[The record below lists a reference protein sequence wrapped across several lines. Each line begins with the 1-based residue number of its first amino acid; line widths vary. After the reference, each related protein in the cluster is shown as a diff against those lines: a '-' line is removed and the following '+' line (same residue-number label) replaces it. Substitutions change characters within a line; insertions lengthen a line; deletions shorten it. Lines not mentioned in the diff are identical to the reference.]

1 MNGEELRGDY
11 HQIANDIVT
20 VLLFVVLA
28 WAARPWALSPR
39 NVATGVIAGQLLCAH
54 LMHPMIDTEQEAR
67 VNAA

>member
-1 MNGEELRGDY
+1 MSDKLTVDY

-28 WAARPWALSPR
+28 WAARPWGLSPR

-54 LMHPMIDTEQEAR
+54 LMYPMIDTEQENK